1 MIDPKLLDVLVCPV
15 CKTEVVP
22 QGDAL
27 RCRHCGRRYPIRDGI
42 PVMLVESAESPS
54 GSQPGTV

>member
-1 MIDPKLLDVLVCPV
+1 MIDPALLEVLACPV

-27 RCRHCGRRYPIRDGI
+27 SCRHCGRQYPIRDGI
-42 PVMLVESAESPS
+42 PVMLVESAEPPS
-54 GSQPGTV
+54 DSQPGTV